1 MDLGQGDTCGGGLVR
16 VVFSVCSPW
25 QVPVQFRPP
34 APEALPAG
42 VVVQVVQHEA
52 VVISAVLVHC
62 HQLLHGVGELE
73 HIPDVNLLVDVPGT
87 ADLGIMSHDSILGL
101 DYNRNTFQSVTPLYP
116 PNKTFVTKPTPL
128 YSFPLKLNFYL

>member
-1 MDLGQGDTCGGGLVR
+1 MFG
-16 VVFSVCSPW
+16 FSVCSPW

-52 VVISAVLVHC
+52 VVISAVLVYY
-62 HQLLHGVGELE
+62 HQLLHGIGEVE
-73 HIPDVNLLVDVPGT
+73 HIPEVSLIVNLGVV
-87 ADLGIMSHDSILGL
+87 SHDSIL
-101 DYNRNTFQSVTPLYP
+101 DYKCNRNTFQSVTPLYP
-116 PNKTFVTKPTPL
+116 PNKTFVTKLTSL

>member
-1 MDLGQGDTCGGGLVR
+1 MDLGQGDTCVGGLV
-16 VVFSVCSPW
+16 SVCGPW

-62 HQLLHGVGELE
+62 HQLLYGVGEVG
-73 HIPDVNLLVDVPGT
+73 HIPDVNLLVDVPGM
-87 ADLGIMSHDSILGL
+87 ADLGVVSHGSIL
-101 DYNRNTFQSVTPLYP
+101 TTTVTLFNP
-116 PNKTFVTKPTPL
+116 
-128 YSFPLKLNFYL
+128 

>member
-62 HQLLHGVGELE
+62 HQLLHGVGEVE
-73 HIPDVNLLVDVPGT
+73 HIPEVNLLVDVPGT
-87 ADLGIMSHDSILGL
+87 ADLGVVSRGSIL
-101 DYNRNTFQSVTPLYP
+101 TTTVTLFNP
-116 PNKTFVTKPTPL
+116 
-128 YSFPLKLNFYL
+128 

>member
-25 QVPVQFRPP
+25 KVPVQFRPP

-52 VVISAVLVHC
+52 VVISAVLIHY
-62 HQLLHGVGELE
+62 HQLLHLIGEVE
-73 HIPDVNLLVDVPGT
+73 HIPEVSLIV
-87 ADLGIMSHDSILGL
+87 DLGVMSHDSIL
-101 DYNRNTFQSVTPLYP
+101 DYKCNRNTFQSVTPLYP
-116 PNKTFVTKPTPL
+116 PNKTSVTKLTP
-128 YSFPLKLNFYL
+128 STSV